1 MEVAREK
8 MLPSPE
14 ERRRI
19 LEQAGVILAEARAL
33 AHLLDDQR
41 DQETWTGQARQV
53 SFEAHKTGR
62 IFRAGAPHR
71 STFLHLI
78 ARSSSR

>member
-53 SFEAHKTGR
+53 SFEA
-62 IFRAGAPHR
+62 PQDW
-71 STFLHLI
+71 SE
-78 ARSSSR
+78 SSALERHIVPRFFI